1 MRPPTTGSGSL
12 TAVLPAGLTAVEG
25 GDPAPL
31 HLERRPTG
39 VVVVVIDGLGQALLD
54 DHADLAPTLAS
65 APGPTLDATF
75 PTTTPT
81 NLTSLGT
88 GLTPIEHGITGTG
101 IGVPGHERT
110 LISLTWRWD
119 HQFEGPDARDE
130 VPPEA
135 FQPCPTVFA
144 RARGRG
150 VRATTVLRPEFATSG
165 LTRAGLRDGTV
176 VTASDLETT
185 LEVAVDAASPGPSL
199 VYAHH
204 GDLDAAGH
212 LAGPGSDAWCAEL
225 ARIDAVLER
234 CRQQLPPDVALVV
247 TADHGMVRVDDT
259 GFVDLADRADLLE
272 GVRVLGGDPRARQL
286 HVVAGA
292 VDDVA
297 ARWREHAGDAAR
309 VVTRD
314 EAIGAGWHGPRAR
327 LRDGV
332 GARIGDLLVVATAE
346 VAWIHRDRDPLGGRL
361 PGQHGA
367 LTDAELRV
375 PARTLRRSP

>member
-1 MRPPTTGSGSL
+1 M
-12 TAVLPAGLTAVEG
+12 LPAGLAAVDG
-25 GDPAPL
+25 GDPSPL
-31 HLERRPTG
+31 HLDGRPAG
-39 VVVVVIDGLGQALLD
+39 VIVVVIDGLGQALLD

-65 APGPTLDATF
+65 ASGPTLDATF

-101 IGVPGHERT
+101 IAVPGHERT

-119 HQFEGPDARDE
+119 HQFEGPDASGE
-130 VPPEA
+130 VSPEA
-135 FQPCPTVFA
+135 FQPRPTVFA
-144 RARGRG
+144 RARARG

-185 LEVAVDAASPGPSL
+185 LAAAVDAASPGPAL

-212 LAGPGSDAWCAEL
+212 LAGPGSDTWCAEL
-225 ARIDAVLER
+225 ARVDAALER
-234 CRQQLPPDVALVV
+234 CRQQLPSDVALVV
-247 TADHGMVRVDDT
+247 TADHGMVRVDDAA
-259 GFVDLADRADLLE
+259 FVDLADRPDLLE
-272 GVRVLGGDPRARQL
+272 GVRLFGGDPRARQL

-292 VDDVA
+292 VDEVA
-297 ARWREHAGDAAR
+297 ARWREHIGDAGR

-314 EAIGAGWHGPRAR
+314 EAIGAGWFGPSSR

-332 GARIGDLLVVATAE
+332 RGRIGDLLVVATAE

-367 LTDAELRV
+367 LTDTELSV
-375 PARTLRRSP
+375 PARTLQRT

>member
-12 TAVLPAGLTAVEG
+12 TAVLSAGLTAVDG

-31 HLERRPTG
+31 HLDDRPAG

-54 DHADLAPTLAS
+54 AHAELAPTLAA

-75 PTTTPT
+75 PSTTPT

-88 GLTPIEHGITGTG
+88 GLPPIEHGITGTG
-101 IGVPGHERT
+101 IAVPGHDRT
-110 LISLTWRWD
+110 LVSLTWRWD
-119 HQFEGPDARDE
+119 RQFEGPDARDE
-130 VPPEA
+130 VPPET
-135 FQPCPTVFA
+135 FQPRPTVFA
-144 RARGRG
+144 RARERG

-176 VTASDLETT
+176 VTASDLATT
-185 LEVAVDAASPGPSL
+185 LDAAVTAASPGPAL

-225 ARIDAVLER
+225 TRVDAALER
-234 CRQQLPPDVALVV
+234 CRAQLPPDVAVVV
-247 TADHGMVRVDDT
+247 TADHGMVRVDDA
-259 GFVDLADRADLLE
+259 GFVDLADRADLLD
-272 GVRVLGGDPRARQL
+272 GVRLFAGDPRARQL
-286 HVVAGA
+286 HVAAGA
-292 VDDVA
+292 ADEVA
-297 ARWREHAGDAAR
+297 ARWREHAGDTAR
-309 VVTRD
+309 VATRD
-314 EAIGAGWHGPRAR
+314 DAIRAGWFGPPVQ

-332 GARIGDLLVVATAE
+332 RARIGDLLVVAADE

-375 PARTLRRSP
+375 PARTLRRTQ